1 MRLERTGV
9 RRGLTARRGLG
20 EGPFVC
26 SLGRHG
32 LMVLISELYG
42 LWAASAPS
50 TVLDHIIFL

>member
-32 LMVLISELYG
+32 LMVLISEL
-42 LWAASAPS
+42 
-50 TVLDHIIFL
+50 